1 MSSPLMGLIEC
12 AKSFRMLIKAV
23 MVCVRCAAEAVMA
36 NDGDNDAQGL
46 GWRQQEEV
54 GGGNREAVVKRL
66 DLYGKLHG
74 HKGCVNNVHFSP
86 SGDILVSG
94 SDDKDI
100 IFWNWSNKSKIL
112 TYCSGHN
119 ENVFH
124 AQIMPYTDDRIVV
137 TSAADGQIIFE
148 ILGLWASERTPLSGG
163 QNAKGGRDASSAP
176 YCHPTSFTS
185 QEVRFGQV
193 MEDGQVSTRQLGIHR
208 GRVHQLAVEPGSPHI
223 FYSCGEDGLI
233 QQFDLRNETP
243 IKLLTCSSFSENK
256 QSIRLNSITVDPRNP
271 NLFSTGGFDA
281 YARVYDIRN
290 YHWDVSKG
298 LDQPVNNFCPRH
310 LIGSTNVHITGLA
323 YSNKSELLVSYNDE
337 LIYMFQKE
345 MGIFTHPKTIQAEA
359 LQNLDQPQ
367 VYFGHRNSQTVKGVS
382 FFGPCD
388 EYVVSGSD
396 CGHVYIWMK
405 KTGKLL
411 RMMVGDKHI
420 VNSAEPHPFFP
431 FLATSGFDK
440 NIKLWTPM
448 SRRSAPLPK
457 NAKEIMAANKGG
469 REVRARITLSPDVVM
484 HVLTLQRRQALVY
497 REATP
502 TEADSDS
509 DSTPEEGSAADPTEC
524 NIS

>member
-1 MSSPLMGLIEC
+1 MESSELQEIWRRELGLLRPR
-12 AKSFRMLIKAV
+12 SFACR
-23 MVCVRCAAEAVMA
+23 
-36 NDGDNDAQGL
+36 
-46 GWRQQEEV
+46 V
-54 GGGNREAVVKRL
+54 GGSEAVVKRL

-137 TSAADGQIIFE
+137 TSAADGQ
-148 ILGLWASERTPLSGG
+148 
-163 QNAKGGRDASSAP
+163 
-176 YCHPTSFTS
+176 
-185 QEVRFGQV
+185 VRFGQV